1 MIKVLTVISVIIAW
15 IICAIVTYG
24 VMKFT
29 DYIDEIDDESL
40 FMLGCIICWP
50 LLIVITTGYFL
61 LKKLSNLGEFVGGF
75 LHGVFGKKGY
85 W

>member
-1 MIKVLTVISVIIAW
+1 MIKVLVIISVIIAW

-24 VMKFT
+24 IIEFL
-29 DYIDEIDDESL
+29 DYIDEIGDEAL
-40 FMLGCIICWP
+40 FMFGCIICWP
-50 LLIVITTGYFL
+50 LLIVITIGYFL

>member
-1 MIKVLTVISVIIAW
+1 MIKVLAIISVIIAW
-15 IICAIVTYG
+15 IMCAIVTYG
-24 VMKFT
+24 IIEFT
-29 DYIDEIDDESL
+29 DYIDEIVDEAL

-50 LLIVITTGYFL
+50 LLIVIIIGYFL

>member
-1 MIKVLTVISVIIAW
+1 MIKVLAVISVIIAW
-15 IICAIVTYG
+15 IICSIVTYG

-29 DYIDEIDDESL
+29 DYIDEIDDEAL